1 MREVHV
7 EALEPA
13 RLERLIGH
21 DRAKRFRRT
30 AADARRFL
38 AGREVLNVNST
49 ATGGGVAEL
58 LQTLVAYA
66 RGVGVDTRWLVID
79 GAPDFFDVTKR
90 IHNRLYG
97 FAGDGGPL
105 GQGERAAYEE
115 PLRPAADD
123 LVSRLHPGDVVML
136 HDPQT
141 AGLAHRARSAGAV
154 IVWRC
159 HIGRDSPNAHTEDA
173 WRFLRPYLEDL
184 DAYVFSRAAF
194 IPSWV
199 DPARAHVIP
208 PSIDPFSTKNEE
220 LDDATVR
227 SVLQYAGLLGGTA
240 DPQELSFV
248 RRDGSRGRL
257 VRRAD
262 VLQTGPPPPPDV
274 PLVVQATRWD
284 RMKDMPGVLRGFV
297 QRLDDLG
304 DAHLMLVG
312 PAVHGVADD
321 PEAGPVL
328 DECMRAW
335 AELPHHARGRVHLAC
350 LPMRDPDENALITNA
365 LQRHAAVIT
374 QKSVAEGFGLSVTEA
389 MWKRRPI
396 VASRVGGIA
405 DQIVDREQGL
415 LLDDATDLQ
424 AFGEAVRLLLADR
437 DLATRLGDA
446 AHRRVFDEYLGDS
459 HLERYASLFANLP
472 GRPPRRAFLS
482 RLRRSARAA
491 LHASSLA

>member
-1 MREVHV
+1 VREVQV

-13 RLERLIGH
+13 RLEELIGR
-21 DRAKRFRRT
+21 DRAKRFRKT
-30 AADARRFL
+30 AAEARGFL
-38 AGREVLNVNST
+38 GGREVVNVNST

-66 RGVGVDTRWLVID
+66 RGVGIDTRWLVIEGD
-79 GAPDFFDVTKR
+79 PSFFEITKR

-105 GQGERAAYEE
+105 GERERAAYEE
-115 PLRPAADD
+115 TLRPSADD
-123 LVSRLHPGDVVML
+123 LVSRVRPGDLVML

-154 IVWRC
+154 VVWRC

-173 WRFLRPYLEDL
+173 WRFLRPSLEGL
-184 DAYVFSRAAF
+184 DAYVFSRAEF

-208 PSIDPFSTKNEE
+208 PSIDPFSTKNQE
-220 LDDATVR
+220 LDDTAVEA
-227 SVLQYAGLLGGTA
+227 VLQYAGLLGGAT
-240 DPQELSFV
+240 DPPDVRLV
-248 RRDGSRGRL
+248 RRDGSPGRL
-257 VRRAD
+257 RRRAD
-262 VLQTGPPPPPDV
+262 VLQTGPPPPPDA

-297 QRLDDLG
+297 DRLADLG
-304 DAHLMLVG
+304 DAHLLLVG

-335 AELPHHARGRVHLAC
+335 RDLPPAARGRVHLAC
-350 LPMRDPDENALITNA
+350 LPMQDPDENAIITNA
-365 LQRHAAVIT
+365 VQRHAAVVT

-389 MWKRRPI
+389 MWKRRPL

-405 DQIVDREQGL
+405 DQIVDGEHGL
-415 LLDDATDLQ
+415 LLDDPTDLR
-424 AFGEAVRLLLADR
+424 AFGEAVRRLLAGR

-446 AHRRVFDEYLGDS
+446 AHQRVFDEYLGDC
-459 HLERYASLFANLP
+459 HLERYARLFAGLP
-472 GRPPRRAFLS
+472 GRPPRRPLLQ
-482 RLRRSARAA
+482 RLRRGARAA
-491 LHASSLA
+491 LRPSSPA